1 MTEASLHYDGE
12 PREGGEDDRANLSVR
27 SSEFRVTP
35 SRSSAEVGDI
45 GNEAVMAAPAK
56 KPERKVRS
64 SKNSKK
70 ASLEDQMEER
80 MRSSIETR
88 FSSFEEKMLGM
99 MADFQ
104 RQQKSVNSSL
114 TATSTVTNNVCSAQ
128 RSTSGACQPTVTRT
142 NTLGAG
148 NGRRNVIS
156 LDNSLNDEQFGSRS
170 PVQRDW
176 PDDDD
181 ILSLQPGQG
190 ESRDL
195 DLDSHSNAS
204 EQQKIE
210 DDTSDR
216 FLKYKSDEN
225 VSEETRQVLLDLFGE
240 DACVKKAGSGTGI
253 VLDKTQTDIL
263 NQSWRISA
271 PDKLTAYR
279 DAYKNSLPV
288 HEKSEDILKVPSL
301 DDIVEHF
308 LIKRFSGKATFKHA
322 RTLFSQNWKEM
333 EKLAFKGQSSAHM
346 GIVIT
351 LYIQQAL
358 AALLQQLQQ
367 DSPNLDSMTQT
378 VRDSFAMSSKVLD
391 QLGRTG
397 AFHHYIRRKATILDM
412 GLENVKDVAKQA
424 DLLPLTGDG
433 VLGSEFE
440 NKLKLRKE
448 KNKEYKDLVPEVTGK
463 QNFAPK
469 RKAPA
474 SSNSQDQKQMRFEN
488 NKSNRNYSHNK
499 PEYSTPLK
507 YGNNYKSTGS
517 YGQRFGN
524 QQKKGVSSFRART
537 QSK

>member
-12 PREGGEDDRANLSVR
+12 PRECGEDDRANLSVR

-64 SKNSKK
+64 SKNSRK

-128 RSTSGACQPTVTRT
+128 GSTSGACQPTVTRT

-204 EQQKIE
+204 EQQKTRIVFLQKNRCLPLLGIKKKIE
-210 DDTSDR
+210 TSLNKITNR
-216 FLKYKSDEN
+216 NNAHFLSKQSSSYPLK
-225 VSEETRQVLLDLFGE
+225 
-240 DACVKKAGSGTGI
+240 
-253 VLDKTQTDIL
+253 DIL
-263 NQSWRISA
+263 LMQ
-271 PDKLTAYR
+271 LT
-279 DAYKNSLPV
+279 
-288 HEKSEDILKVPSL
+288 I
-301 DDIVEHF
+301 F
-308 LIKRFSGKATFKHA
+308 TF
-322 RTLFSQNWKEM
+322 
-333 EKLAFKGQSSAHM
+333 
-346 GIVIT
+346 
-351 LYIQQAL
+351 Y
-358 AALLQQLQQ
+358 
-367 DSPNLDSMTQT
+367 
-378 VRDSFAMSSKVLD
+378 
-391 QLGRTG
+391 
-397 AFHHYIRRKATILDM
+397 
-412 GLENVKDVAKQA
+412 
-424 DLLPLTGDG
+424 
-433 VLGSEFE
+433 
-440 NKLKLRKE
+440 
-448 KNKEYKDLVPEVTGK
+448 
-463 QNFAPK
+463 
-469 RKAPA
+469 
-474 SSNSQDQKQMRFEN
+474 
-488 NKSNRNYSHNK
+488 
-499 PEYSTPLK
+499 
-507 YGNNYKSTGS
+507 
-517 YGQRFGN
+517 
-524 QQKKGVSSFRART
+524 
-537 QSK
+537 